1 MSKQSSSSSLG
12 NSSAAASSSV
22 PELAETFGVPAN
34 ITPKSSSSFYHQNQQ
49 IQKYST
55 SANSIQLP
63 GGKESADGVATEDS
77 QGNKQEPFEGKFS
90 LPSWL
95 PWLLEQRLLSIISV
109 LDEIEIISENFPISP
124 PSNGNNLSS
133 MNINASF
140 QNSGDEALKAYLSKT
155 YNNVQLAIAAKPQS
169 NFISNLSCINQI
181 LADHDY
187 YSKMRR
193 RKPYSILKMREILV
207 INDSDEDEKA
217 DQDLIDVDE
226 DNATDSAT
234 VDKQIIVI
242 DDSNEEIH
250 KPWIT
255 PELIKLIKHRNLLQ
269 AKINEKNKNLELQA
283 ESSGT
288 ATTSEAD
295 AELMKKFKNLRN
307 KVTKLV
313 KKARSKWS

>member
-1 MSKQSSSSSLG
+1 
-12 NSSAAASSSV
+12 
-22 PELAETFGVPAN
+22 
-34 ITPKSSSSFYHQNQQ
+34 
-49 IQKYST
+49 
-55 SANSIQLP
+55 
-63 GGKESADGVATEDS
+63 
-77 QGNKQEPFEGKFS
+77 
-90 LPSWL
+90 
-95 PWLLEQRLLSIISV
+95 
-109 LDEIEIISENFPISP
+109 
-124 PSNGNNLSS
+124 

-140 QNSGDEALKAYLSKT
+140 QSAGDEALKAYLSKT

-207 INDSDEDEKA
+207 LNDSVDEDTA
-217 DQDLIDVDE
+217 THQADLIDVDQE
-226 DNATDSAT
+226 HEANRC

-269 AKINEKNKNLELQA
+269 AKINEKNKNLELQVV
-283 ESSGT
+283 EPSSS
-288 ATTSEAD
+288 AASEAAD

-313 KKARSKWS
+313 KKARSKRPG